1 MSEGELKTLKHLVS
15 ILIYYRAHMSDVK
28 EVDEEELCLI
38 CCAMPLAVTFNPCHH
53 RSCKSV
59 FVLNDFILIYLH
71 KGFCLRVKKKQSS
84 SAVLNSVQPVTCSSL
99 CLALMSC

>member
-1 MSEGELKTLKHLVS
+1 MSEAELKTLKQLVS
-15 ILIYYRAHMSDVK
+15 ILIHYRAHMSDVK

-59 FVLNDFILIYLH
+59 FVFNYLIYLPEEFH
-71 KGFCLRVKKKQSS
+71 FHSISPERLRFS
-84 SAVLNSVQPVTCSSL
+84 PTI
-99 CLALMSC
+99 LADWMECGKTS